1 MQTLLSQVITPVDVA
16 TYDTKQED
24 GNSFIIKANST
35 KSTNLHIYVTRHG
48 EDGMQL
54 YKMGVEANQPND
66 LIISRSVASLS
77 VMFDAEKDAT
87 TQVQVDISAFKPRG
101 K

>member
-24 GNSFIIKANST
+24 GNSFIIEAKAT
-35 KSTNLHIYVTRHG
+35 KTTNLHIYVTRHG

-66 LIISRSVASLS
+66 LVISRNVASLS
-77 VMFDAEKDAT
+77 VMFDTEKDAT
-87 TQVQVDISAFKPRG
+87 TQVQVEINVFKPRG